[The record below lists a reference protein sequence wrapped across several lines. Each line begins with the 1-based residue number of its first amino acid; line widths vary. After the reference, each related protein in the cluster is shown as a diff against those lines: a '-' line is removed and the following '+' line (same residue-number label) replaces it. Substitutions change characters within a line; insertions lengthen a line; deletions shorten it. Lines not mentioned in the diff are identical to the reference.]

1 MEPAEAEPF
10 LRDVLGALRDGR
22 LPEGNLAL
30 AREELAR
37 LAAAKAVRLAA
48 VAGEAELRALVG
60 ELFATRQPLTS
71 PAGRPTFIELNHGE
85 LARRF
90 QK

>member
-1 MEPAEAEPF
+1 

-30 AREELAR
+30 ARAELAR
-37 LAAAKAVRLAA
+37 LAAAKAVRFPGSP
-48 VAGEAELRALVG
+48 GEVELRGLLG
-60 ELFATRQPLTS
+60 ELFATPTPLTS
-71 PAGRPTFIELNHGE
+71 PSGRPTFIEINHGE